1 MSTAARSPAAAAIA
15 VLQERERHTFAG
27 AHPRA
32 AELMHQSERHWQ
44 GGVPFH
50 WMRDWPMP
58 YPVFVRTAVG
68 ATLHDVDG
76 YAYDDF
82 CLGDTGAMFG
92 HSPPPVARALARQ
105 AAAGLTAMLPGER
118 VAAIGAA
125 LSARFGLPC
134 WQMTQTATDANRSVL
149 RLARAVTGRS
159 EILVFDGCYHGTVD
173 ETLVC
178 LVDGQPRA
186 RAGLRGPPGDA
197 AAHTRVVEF
206 NDVAALESA
215 LADGRVAAVLCEP
228 ALTNMGMVLPQPG
241 FHATLRQ
248 LTRQYGTLLI
258 IDETHTLSAGPGGC
272 TRRDGLEPD
281 LFVCGKAIAGGMP
294 CAVYG
299 MSAALRTRIEA
310 VPANAE
316 HGHSGLGTTLS
327 ANLLALAALEA
338 CLTEVMTDAAFAH
351 MEAQAI
357 RLEQGL
363 VSLLAK
369 RTLPWHVQRIGARV
383 ELGFGAAPARNGRES
398 AAAMLPELERTLHL
412 YLLNRGVLLTPF
424 HNMMLLSPQTAPG
437 AVDRLLSHLGAALD
451 ELAQ

>member
-1 MSTAARSPAAAAIA
+1 MAA
-15 VLQERERHTFAG
+15 LQERERRTFAR
-27 AHPRA
+27 AHPQA
-32 AELMHQSERHWQ
+32 AELMQQSERHWQ

-58 YPVFVRTAVG
+58 YPVFVRSAVG

-105 AAAGLTAMLPGER
+105 AAQGLTAMLPGER
-118 VAAIGAA
+118 VAGTGTLLA
-125 LSARFGLPC
+125 ARFGLPC
-134 WQMTQTATDANRSVL
+134 WQMTQTATDANRSAL
-149 RLARAVTGRS
+149 RLARSVTGRS
-159 EILVFDGCYHGTVD
+159 EVLVFDGCYHGTVD

-186 RAGLRGPPGDA
+186 RAGQRGPPGDA
-197 AAHTRVVEF
+197 AAHTRVIDF
-206 NDVAALESA
+206 NDLAALEAA

-241 FHATLRQ
+241 FHAALRR
-248 LTRQYGTLLI
+248 LTRRYGTLLV

-299 MSAALRTRIEA
+299 MSAELRARIEA
-310 VPANAE
+310 MPANAE

-338 CLTEVMTDAAFAH
+338 CLAEVMTDATFGH
-351 MEAQAI
+351 METQAL

-363 VSLLAK
+363 LELLA
-369 RTLPWHVQRIGARV
+369 RRSLPWHVQRIGARV
-383 ELGFGAAPARNGRES
+383 ELGFGPAPARNGRES

-424 HNMMLLSPQTAPG
+424 HNMMLLSPQTAPA
-437 AVDRLLSHLGAALD
+437 AVDRLLNHLEAALV
-451 ELAQ
+451 ELAR

>member
-1 MSTAARSPAAAAIA
+1 MSAAARWPAPQALAA
-15 VLQERERHTFAG
+15 LRERELHTFEG

-32 AELMHQSERHWQ
+32 AALTQQSELHWQ

-50 WMRDWPMP
+50 WMRDWPLP
-58 YPVFVRTAVG
+58 YPVFVRDAVG

-76 YAYDDF
+76 YSYDDF

-105 AAAGLTAMLPGER
+105 SALGLTAMLPGER
-118 VAAIGAA
+118 VVAIGKA
-125 LSARFGLPC
+125 LTAHFGLPC

-178 LVDGQPRA
+178 LVDGEPRA
-186 RAGLRGPPGDA
+186 RAGLRGPPADA
-197 AAHTRVVEF
+197 AAHTRIVEF
-206 NDVAALESA
+206 NDVAALAAA
-215 LADGRVAAVLCEP
+215 LADRKVAAVLCEP

-241 FHATLRQ
+241 FHAELRR
-248 LTRQYGTLLI
+248 LTREHGTLLI
-258 IDETHTLSAGPGGC
+258 IDETHTLSAGPGGYS
-272 TRRDGLEPD
+272 RRHGLEPD
-281 LFVCGKAIAGGMP
+281 LLVCGKAIAGGMP

-299 MSAALRTRIEA
+299 MSAATRAAIEA
-310 VPANAE
+310 MPANAE

-327 ANLLALAALEA
+327 ANLLALAAIEA
-338 CLTEVMTDAAFAH
+338 CLGEVMTDAAFAH
-351 MEAQAI
+351 MEAQAF
-357 RLEQGL
+357 RLESGL
-363 VSLLAK
+363 IALAAT
-369 RTLPWHVQRIGARV
+369 RSLPWHVQRIGARV

-398 AAAMLPELERTLHL
+398 AAAMHPELERTLHL

-424 HNMMLLSPQTAPG
+424 HNMMLLSPQTAPA
-437 AVDRLLSHLGAALD
+437 AVDRLLTHLGAALD
-451 ELAQ
+451 ELAR